1 MFIRPE
7 VLADNGEKDDREFS
21 FISSFWPMGFCN
33 RNVVSQ
39 MIYARENSKV
49 FFILPTLAIGYD
61 LDETF
66 FIELGWLN
74 YVVGYGQ

>member
-1 MFIRPE
+1 
-7 VLADNGEKDDREFS
+7 
-21 FISSFWPMGFCN
+21 
-33 RNVVSQ
+33 